1 MCYQATCFKPHLRPC
16 RPPCV
21 VYMKCDACPQWMS
34 LLQLS
39 IFPLWLPTGTEA
51 PCQLSCQG
59 YSLLLLLLKNLL
71 SAYIYISPLGLVP
84 ISIYICVGFFGIGI
98 KCYKNKEGH
107 TTHSSAQCVYLT
119 ATIFNLM
126 IMYCIDPACQEQ
138 ACIFCFH

>member
-1 MCYQATCFKPHLRPC
+1 M
-16 RPPCV
+16 
-21 VYMKCDACPQWMS
+21 YMKCDACPQWMS

-71 SAYIYISPLGLVP
+71 SAYIYISPLGLVS

-107 TTHSSAQCVYLT
+107 TTHSSA
-119 ATIFNLM
+119 
-126 IMYCIDPACQEQ
+126 
-138 ACIFCFH
+138 

>member
-1 MCYQATCFKPHLRPC
+1 M
-16 RPPCV
+16 
-21 VYMKCDACPQWMS
+21 YMKCDAFPQWMS

-107 TTHSSAQCVYLT
+107 TTHSSA
-119 ATIFNLM
+119 
-126 IMYCIDPACQEQ
+126 
-138 ACIFCFH
+138 